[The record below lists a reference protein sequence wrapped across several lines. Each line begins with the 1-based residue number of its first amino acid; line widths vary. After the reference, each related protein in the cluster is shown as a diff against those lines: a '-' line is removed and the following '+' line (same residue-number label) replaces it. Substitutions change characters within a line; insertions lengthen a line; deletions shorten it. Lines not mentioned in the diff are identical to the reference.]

1 MKQIFKTDFAGRPF
15 VVELSELAQLT
26 NGSALVSYG
35 DTSVL
40 VTACMSKEQ
49 KQNIDFF
56 PLSVN
61 YEEKLYSVG
70 KIPGGFLKR
79 EGRASEKAT
88 LSARVIDRSLRPLFD
103 KGFRNDIQII
113 ATVLS
118 VEYDNL
124 PEITALI
131 GASIALCISD
141 IPFEGPT
148 SAVTVGLIDGEFI
161 VNPTS
166 AQREISKLDLI
177 VAGSKDA
184 ILMVEAGANEV
195 SEEEMIKA
203 ILFAHE
209 EIKKMIKFQMEII
222 RTVSKPKKDIP
233 YYRPNEELKA
243 AMYSETVEML
253 KGAVN
258 NADKMSREDN
268 IDKIRETIKE
278 KYIALYPDSAIDINE
293 IFVKALKGVV
303 RDMIAHQNVRP
314 DGRAY
319 DEIRPITCEV
329 GKLKRVH
336 GSGLFTRGQTQA
348 LSVATLGALRE
359 EQIIDGITE
368 EESKRYM
375 HQYNFPPFC
384 VGETGPIRGPGRR
397 EIGHGALAE
406 RALEP
411 MIPSTEEFP
420 YTIRVVSEVLASNGS
435 SSQASICGSTL
446 ALMDAGVP
454 IKAPV
459 AGIAMGLIKE
469 DDALVILSDIQGMED
484 FYGDMDFKVAGTAN
498 GITAIQMDIKLQG
511 IDEEIL
517 TKALTKA
524 KAGRLFILDKMLAV
538 IDKPRDDVSEYAPRI
553 ITMQIPVDKI
563 REVIGSG
570 GKVINKIIDETGVK
584 IDILDDGK
592 IFIGS
597 PDLTRAEKA
606 KAIIESIIK
615 DIEVGDVYS
624 GKVTRIM
631 NFGAFVELV
640 NGKEGL
646 VHISKLSNERVE
658 KVEDVV
664 KIGDI
669 IEVKVIE
676 IDKQGRIDLSRK
688 AMLPKPEIKRT
699 EEKKDDK

>member
-1 MKQIFKTDFAGRPF
+1 MKQIFQTDFAGRPL
-15 VVELSELAQLT
+15 VVELGELAQLA

-35 DTSVL
+35 DTTVL

-103 KGFRNDIQII
+103 KGFRNDIQIV

-131 GASIALCISD
+131 GASLAVSISD
-141 IPFEGPT
+141 IPFDGPT
-148 SAVTVGLIDGEFI
+148 AGVTVGLIDGNFVI
-161 VNPTS
+161 NPTS
-166 AQREISKLDLI
+166 EQREISRLDLI

-184 ILMVEAGANEV
+184 ILMVEAGAKEV
-195 SEEEMIKA
+195 TEEEMIKA

-209 EIKKMIKFQMEII
+209 EIKKIIDFQTEII
-222 RTVSKPKKDIP
+222 QAVGKPKKDIP
-233 YYRPNEELKA
+233 YYRPNEELKE
-243 AMYSETVEML
+243 AMYGESLELL
-253 KGAVN
+253 KNAVSGP
-258 NADKMSREDN
+258 DKATREDN
-268 IDKIRETIKE
+268 IDKVKDVIKE
-278 KYIALYPDSAIDINE
+278 KYLALYPDNATDINE
-293 IFVKALKGVV
+293 IFTKALKATI
-303 RDMIAHQNVRP
+303 RDMIAHQNIRP
-314 DGRAY
+314 DGRTQ

-329 GKLKRVH
+329 GKLKRAH

-411 MIPSTEEFP
+411 MIPSTDDFP
-420 YTIRVVSEVLASNGS
+420 YTIRVVSEVLSSNGS
-435 SSQASICGSTL
+435 SSQASICGSTM

-469 DDALVILSDIQGMED
+469 EDALVVLADIQGMED
-484 FYGDMDFKVAGTAN
+484 FYGDMDFKVAGTAE
-498 GITAIQMDIKLQG
+498 GITAIQMDIKIHG

-517 TKALTKA
+517 TIALRKA
-524 KAGRLFILDKMLAV
+524 KAGRLFILNKMLEA
-538 IDKPRDDVSEYAPRI
+538 IDKPRPEVSAYAPRI
-553 ITMQIPVDKI
+553 ITIQIPVDKI

-584 IDILDDGK
+584 IDIMDDGK
-592 IFIGS
+592 VFIGS

-606 KAIIESIIK
+606 KAIIEGIVK
-615 DIEVGDVYS
+615 DIEIGDVFT

-631 NFGAFVELV
+631 NFGAFVELP
-640 NGKEGL
+640 NGKEGMI
-646 VHISKLSNERVE
+646 HISKLSHERVE
-658 KVEDVV
+658 KVEDAV

-669 IEVKVIE
+669 VEVKVIE

-688 AMLPKPEIKRT
+688 AMLPKPEA
-699 EEKKDDK
+699 KKPQEPKENN